1 MNFLILLAAG
11 NGSRMN
17 IKTKKQYIIIK
28 NKPLFRFSF
37 DKFYKSKIID
47 KYIIVIN
54 GSDKNNLILNKFKKE
69 HEEMINKQQIVFVY
83 GGENRYDSVFNAL
96 DYIYNVYNDLKD
108 KYVYIHDSARPF
120 VDINDIKNVNKL
132 ISKYKAI
139 SLACKAI
146 NTMKIVDKNTMVNNI
161 LLSKVS
167 KTLDRNSL
175 YNIMTPQVFE
185 FDLIYNSHLKFR
197 KQNKIE
203 KITDDLQIVEIFS
216 NKKTYL
222 IDSNPLNVKITN
234 KEDLKIYNN
243 LFQ

>member
-17 IKTKKQYIIIK
+17 IKTKKQYIVIK

-47 KYIIVIN
+47 KYILVIN
-54 GSDKNNLILNKFKKE
+54 ESDKNNIVINKFKKE
-69 HEEMINKQQIVFVY
+69 YEEMINKQQIVFVF

-120 VDINDIKNVNKL
+120 VDINDIKNVNVL

-146 NTMKIVDKNTMVNNI
+146 NTMKIVDKNTMVDNI

-175 YNIMTPQVFE
+175 YSIMTPQVFE

-203 KITDDLQIVEIFS
+203 NITDDLQIVEIFS

-222 IDSNPLNVKITN
+222 IDSNPLNIKITN

-243 LFQ
+243 LF

>member
-17 IKTKKQYIIIK
+17 IKTKKQFVLIK
-28 NKPLFRFSF
+28 NKPLFRYSF

-54 GSDKNNLILNKFKKE
+54 ESDKNNIILNKFKKE
-69 HEEMINKQQIVFVY
+69 FEEMINNQQIVFVY

-96 DYIYNVYNDLKD
+96 DYIYNVYNDFKN

-120 VDINDIKNVNKL
+120 VDINDIIKINKL

-139 SLACKAI
+139 SLASKII
-146 NTMKIVDKNTMVNNI
+146 NTIKMIDKKSIIDNTI
-161 LLSKVS
+161 LLKVS
-167 KTLDRNSL
+167 NTLDRELL
-175 YNIMTPQVFE
+175 YNTMTPQVFD
-185 FDLIYNSHLKFR
+185 FDLIYNSHIKFR
-197 KQNKIE
+197 HQNKI
-203 KITDDLQIVEIFS
+203 KNITDDLQIVEIFA

-222 IDSNPLNVKITN
+222 IDSSPLNVKITN

>member
-17 IKTKKQYIIIK
+17 IKTKKQYIVIK

-47 KYIIVIN
+47 KYILVIN
-54 GSDKNNLILNKFKKE
+54 ESDKNNIIINKFKKE
-69 HEEMINKQQIVFVY
+69 YEEMINKQQIVFVF

-120 VDINDIKNVNKL
+120 VDINDIKNVNEL

-146 NTMKIVDKNTMVNNI
+146 NTMKIVDKNTMVDNI

-175 YNIMTPQVFE
+175 YSIMTPQVFE

-203 KITDDLQIVEIFS
+203 NITDDLQIVEIFS

-222 IDSNPLNVKITN
+222 IDSNPVNIKITN

-243 LFQ
+243 LF